1 MKWKFRK
8 SILFSCIAITTV
20 SFVTATSLFLV
31 ACANNKIIIPARENI
46 SNGLTAIDND
56 QEKYINQNSASILFY
71 STPNIEYLKT
81 YLSKYLEDNAEYKPG
96 EPDAPSE
103 NSRVTTNEQDT
114 KQTNAYIVT
123 QTLNEIL
130 TNGTNGK
137 DYKYKVTNILL
148 GTTWLLDYSLA
159 QNPNIDNTEATK
171 NLATYYFATNMH
183 VLNVAYNVV
192 VSKKLND
199 GKTYDLELNVPVSS
213 VSTTNLDVFL
223 SQPQGDKKVDDLG
236 QTIPDNLTIPANN
249 SGLFSTAWYK
259 TPLTKDTFESSIIPG
274 GTTLSK
280 NKSYDLTASL
290 TITDSNGDKQMQ
302 SYYYYSDGRNNLS
315 SVDTY
320 DKTVEMVSDFSII
333 KITDSA
339 DNIKLPD
346 KSSRYYN
353 SFLGLKT
360 MLTIDTSKTDVAKN
374 SSYLTKL
381 NYLNSLATNK
391 NSSRSTI
398 DELFLFRDY
407 SSLNVDTTVL
417 SIAGYPSTT
426 DQTTRLVSANFNSNT
441 ISYSLSTYTGDK
453 DSTTGYARPSIQY
466 SLNGKFYYS
475 SYNWQDNILM
485 PDVNLMPGSSG
496 SMVIDNDYKL
506 VGIYWGIVSA
516 GENISGVANTLFS
529 KNNSKSLVAKYL
541 NYIKN
546 IDKNSE
552 LLKLFRNL
560 HNNFNY
566 FN

>member
-1 MKWKFRK
+1 MKWKLRK
-8 SILFSCIAITTV
+8 SVLFSCIAITTV
-20 SFVTATSLFLV
+20 SFVTATSLFSV
-31 ACANNKIIIPARENI
+31 ACANSKIEIPARENI
-46 SNGLTAIDND
+46 SNGLTAINND

-71 STPNIEYLKT
+71 SEPNIQYLTT
-81 YLSKYLEDNAEYKPG
+81 YLAKYLEDNARYKPVDSDT
-96 EPDAPSE
+96 P
-103 NSRVTTNEQDT
+103 NEQDT
-114 KQTNAYIVT
+114 GQTNAYIVT
-123 QTLNEIL
+123 QTLNNIL

-137 DYKYKVTNILL
+137 DYQVSNILL

-159 QNPNIDNTEATK
+159 QNPDIDNPETTK

-192 VSKKLND
+192 ASQTLN

-223 SQPQGDKKVDDLG
+223 SQPQGGKKVNSSG
-236 QTIPDNLTIPANN
+236 QTIPNNLTIPANN
-249 SGLFSTAWYK
+249 SNFFSTAWYK
-259 TPLTKDTFESSIIPG
+259 TPLTKDTFESSVIPG
-274 GTTLSK
+274 GTTLFNK
-280 NKSYDLTASL
+280 NKRSYDLTASL
-290 TITDSNGDKQMQ
+290 TITEPNSIKRTQ
-302 SYYYYSDGRNNLS
+302 SYYYYSDLGKNLS

-320 DKTVEMVSDFSII
+320 DKTGPMVSDFSII

-339 DNIKLPD
+339 DNITLPD
-346 KSSRYYN
+346 KNSRYYN

-360 MLTIDTSKTDVAKN
+360 MLTIDTSKIGVAKN

-381 NYLNSLATNK
+381 NYLNNLATNK

-426 DQTTRLVSANFNSNT
+426 NQTSGLASANFNSNT
-441 ISYSLSTYTGDK
+441 ISYSLSTYTGEDNN
-453 DSTTGYARPSIQY
+453 TTGYARPNIQY
-466 SLNGKFYYS
+466 SWNGKFYYS

-485 PDVNLMPGSSG
+485 PNVNLMPGSSG
-496 SMVIDNDYKL
+496 SMVIDNDYRL
-506 VGIYWGIVSA
+506 VGIYWGIIYSV
-516 GENISGVANTLFS
+516 GGDTSGVANTLFA
-529 KNNSKSLVAKYL
+529 KNNPNSLVAKYL

-546 IDKNSE
+546 IDKNSQ

-560 HNNFNY
+560 YNNFNY

>member
-71 STPNIEYLKT
+71 STPNIQYLKT

-123 QTLNEIL
+123 LTLNEIL

-137 DYKYKVTNILL
+137 DYKVTNILL

-391 NSSRSTI
+391 NSSRSRI

-485 PDVNLMPGSSG
+485 PNVNLMPGSSG

-506 VGIYWGIVSA
+506 VGIYWGIVQG

-560 HNNFNY
+560 KNNFNY

>member
-103 NSRVTTNEQDT
+103 NSRVNTNEQDT

-137 DYKYKVTNILL
+137 DYKVTNILL

-407 SSLNVDTTVL
+407 SFIKCWYNGFIDCWL
-417 SIAGYPSTT
+417 SI
-426 DQTTRLVSANFNSNT
+426 NNWSN
-441 ISYSLSTYTGDK
+441 
-453 DSTTGYARPSIQY
+453 
-466 SLNGKFYYS
+466 N
-475 SYNWQDNILM
+475 
-485 PDVNLMPGSSG
+485 
-496 SMVIDNDYKL
+496 
-506 VGIYWGIVSA
+506 
-516 GENISGVANTLFS
+516 
-529 KNNSKSLVAKYL
+529 
-541 NYIKN
+541 
-546 IDKNSE
+546 
-552 LLKLFRNL
+552 
-560 HNNFNY
+560 
-566 FN
+566 

>member
-137 DYKYKVTNILL
+137 DYKVTNILL

-391 NSSRSTI
+391 NSNRSTI

-485 PDVNLMPGSSG
+485 PNVNLMPGSSG

-506 VGIYWGIVSA
+506 VGIYWGIVQG

>member
-71 STPNIEYLKT
+71 STPNIQYLTT

-96 EPDAPSE
+96 ESDAPSE
-103 NSRVTTNEQDT
+103 NPRVTTNEQDT

-123 QTLNEIL
+123 QTLNDIL

-137 DYKYKVTNILL
+137 DYKVTNILL

-339 DNIKLPD
+339 DNITLPD

-485 PDVNLMPGSSG
+485 PNVNLMPGSSG

-560 HNNFNY
+560 KNNFNY

>member
-103 NSRVTTNEQDT
+103 NSRVTTNKQDT

-137 DYKYKVTNILL
+137 DYKVTNILL

-485 PDVNLMPGSSG
+485 PNVNLMPGSSG

-506 VGIYWGIVSA
+506 VGIYWGIVQG

>member
-8 SILFSCIAITTV
+8 SVLFSCIAITTV

-46 SNGLTAIDND
+46 SNGLTAIEND

-71 STPNIEYLKT
+71 STPNIQYLTT
-81 YLSKYLEDNAEYKPG
+81 YLTKYLEDNAEYKPG

-103 NSRVTTNEQDT
+103 NSRVTTNKQDT

-123 QTLNEIL
+123 QTLNDIL
-130 TNGTNGK
+130 TKGSG
-137 DYKYKVTNILL
+137 YKVTNVLL

-159 QNPNIDNTEATK
+159 QNPNIDNPAATK

-192 VSKKLND
+192 VSERLND

-249 SGLFSTAWYK
+249 PGLFSTAWYK

-274 GTTLSK
+274 GTTLSR
-280 NKSYDLTASL
+280 NQSYDLTASL
-290 TITDSNGDKQMQ
+290 TITDSNGPKKQ
-302 SYYYYSDGRNNLS
+302 SYYYYTNAAGKKVS

-320 DKTVEMVSDFSII
+320 DKTVEMVNDFSII

-339 DNIKLPD
+339 DNITLPN
-346 KSSRYYN
+346 KSSIYYN

-407 SSLNVDTTVL
+407 SSLNANTTVL

-426 DQTTRLVSANFNSNT
+426 DQTTGLTSANFNSNT
-441 ISYSLSTYTGDK
+441 ISYSLSTNTGKDDK
-453 DSTTGYARPSIQY
+453 TTGIARGSSIKY

-485 PDVNLMPGSSG
+485 PNVNLMPGSSG

-506 VGIYWGIVSA
+506 VGIYWGIVSV
-516 GENISGVANTLFS
+516 GGDISGVANTLFS
-529 KNNSKSLVAKYL
+529 KNNSKSLVAQYL
-541 NYIKN
+541 NYIKTN
-546 IDKNSE
+546 DKNSE

-560 HNNFNY
+560 RNNFNY

>member
-8 SILFSCIAITTV
+8 SVLFSCIAITTV

-71 STPNIEYLKT
+71 SKPNIEYLKT

-130 TNGTNGK
+130 TNGTNDK
-137 DYKYKVTNILL
+137 DYKVNNILL

-183 VLNVAYNVV
+183 VLNVAYKVV

-339 DNIKLPD
+339 DNITLPD

-485 PDVNLMPGSSG
+485 PNVNLMPGSSG

-506 VGIYWGIVSA
+506 VGIYWGIVQG

-560 HNNFNY
+560 KNNFNY

>member
-137 DYKYKVTNILL
+137 DYKVTNILL

-391 NSSRSTI
+391 NSSRSRI

-485 PDVNLMPGSSG
+485 PNVNLMPGSSG

-506 VGIYWGIVSA
+506 VGIYWGIVQG

-560 HNNFNY
+560 KNNFNY

>member
-71 STPNIEYLKT
+71 STPNIQYLKT

-123 QTLNEIL
+123 QKLNEIL

-137 DYKYKVTNILL
+137 DYKVTNILLL

-391 NSSRSTI
+391 NSSRSRI

-485 PDVNLMPGSSG
+485 PNVNLMPGSSG

-506 VGIYWGIVSA
+506 VGIYWGIVQG

-560 HNNFNY
+560 KNNFNY

>member
-96 EPDAPSE
+96 GPDVPSE
-103 NSRVTTNEQDT
+103 NSRVTTNKQDT

-123 QTLNEIL
+123 QTLNDIL
-130 TNGTNGK
+130 TKGNG
-137 DYKYKVTNILL
+137 YKVTSLLL

-159 QNPNIDNTEATK
+159 QNPNIDNQEATK

-192 VSKKLND
+192 VSERSND

-249 SGLFSTAWYK
+249 PGLFSTTWYK

-274 GTTLSK
+274 GTTLSR
-280 NKSYDLTASL
+280 NQSYDLTASL
-290 TITDSNGDKQMQ
+290 TITDSNGPKKQ
-302 SYYYYSDGRNNLS
+302 SYYYYTNAAGKKVS

-320 DKTVEMVSDFSII
+320 DKTVEMVNDVSII

-339 DNIKLPD
+339 DNITLPN
-346 KSSRYYN
+346 KSSIYYN

-407 SSLNVDTTVL
+407 SSLNVNTTVL

-426 DQTTRLVSANFNSNT
+426 NQISGLASANFNSNT
-441 ISYSLSTYTGDK
+441 ISYSLSTNTGDDNK
-453 DSTTGYARPSIQY
+453 TTGIARGSSIQY

-475 SYNWQDNILM
+475 SYNWHDNILM
-485 PDVNLMPGSSG
+485 PNVNLMPGSSG

-506 VGIYWGIVSA
+506 VGIYWGIVSV
-516 GENISGVANTLFS
+516 GGDISGVANTLFS
-529 KNNSKSLVAKYL
+529 KNNSKSLVAEYL
-541 NYIKN
+541 NYIN
-546 IDKNSE
+546 INDKNSQ

-560 HNNFNY
+560 KNNFNY

>member
-71 STPNIEYLKT
+71 STPNIQYLKT

-103 NSRVTTNEQDT
+103 NSRVNTNEQDT

-137 DYKYKVTNILL
+137 DYKVTNILL

-381 NYLNSLATNK
+381 NYLDSLATNK
-391 NSSRSTI
+391 NSSRSRI

-485 PDVNLMPGSSG
+485 PNVNLMPGSSG

-506 VGIYWGIVSA
+506 VGIYWGIVQG

-560 HNNFNY
+560 KNNFNY

>member
-8 SILFSCIAITTV
+8 SVLFSCIAITTV

-71 STPNIEYLKT
+71 STPNIQYLTT

-137 DYKYKVTNILL
+137 DYKVTNILL

-192 VSKKLND
+192 VSKKSND

-360 MLTIDTSKTDVAKN
+360 MLTIDTSKKDVAKN

-391 NSSRSTI
+391 NSNRSTI

-485 PDVNLMPGSSG
+485 PNVNLMPGSSG

-506 VGIYWGIVSA
+506 VGIYWGIVQG

>member
-8 SILFSCIAITTV
+8 SVLFSCIAITTV

-71 STPNIEYLKT
+71 STPNIQYLTT

-137 DYKYKVTNILL
+137 DYKVTNILL

-192 VSKKLND
+192 VSKKSND

-391 NSSRSTI
+391 NSNRSTI

-485 PDVNLMPGSSG
+485 PNVNLMPGSSG

-506 VGIYWGIVSA
+506 VGIYWGIVQG

>member
-71 STPNIEYLKT
+71 STPNIQYLKT

-137 DYKYKVTNILL
+137 DYKVTNILL

-280 NKSYDLTASL
+280 NKSYDLTANL

-391 NSSRSTI
+391 NSNRSTI

-485 PDVNLMPGSSG
+485 PNVNLMPGSSG

-506 VGIYWGIVSA
+506 VGIYWGIVQG

-541 NYIKN
+541 NYIKTN
-546 IDKNSE
+546 DKNSE

-560 HNNFNY
+560 RNNFNY

>member
-137 DYKYKVTNILL
+137 DYKVTNILL

-159 QNPNIDNTEATK
+159 LNPNIDNTEATK

-339 DNIKLPD
+339 DNITLPD

-398 DELFLFRDY
+398 NELFLFRDY

>member
-8 SILFSCIAITTV
+8 SVLFSCIAITTV

-71 STPNIEYLKT
+71 STPNIQYLKT

-137 DYKYKVTNILL
+137 DYKVTNILL

-223 SQPQGDKKVDDLG
+223 SQPQGDKKVDDSG

-339 DNIKLPD
+339 DNITLPD

-360 MLTIDTSKTDVAKN
+360 MLSIDTSKTDVAKN

-485 PDVNLMPGSSG
+485 PNVNLMPGSSG

-506 VGIYWGIVSA
+506 VGIYWGIVSV

-529 KNNSKSLVAKYL
+529 KNDSKSLVAKYL

-560 HNNFNY
+560 KNNFNY

>member
-20 SFVTATSLFLV
+20 SFVTVTSLFLV

-137 DYKYKVTNILL
+137 DYKVTNILL

-391 NSSRSTI
+391 NSNRSRI

-485 PDVNLMPGSSG
+485 PNVNLMPGSSG

-506 VGIYWGIVSA
+506 VGIYWGIVQG

-560 HNNFNY
+560 KNNFNY

>member
-71 STPNIEYLKT
+71 STPNIQYLKT

-137 DYKYKVTNILL
+137 DYKVNNILL

-381 NYLNSLATNK
+381 NYLDSLATNK
-391 NSSRSTI
+391 NSSRSRI

-485 PDVNLMPGSSG
+485 PNVNLMPGSSG

-506 VGIYWGIVSA
+506 VGIYWGIVQG

-560 HNNFNY
+560 KNNFNY

>member
-71 STPNIEYLKT
+71 STPNIQYLKT

-96 EPDAPSE
+96 ESDVPSE
-103 NSRVTTNEQDT
+103 NSRVTTKEQDT

-137 DYKYKVTNILL
+137 DYKVTNILL

-159 QNPNIDNTEATK
+159 QNPNIDNIEATK

-302 SYYYYSDGRNNLS
+302 SYYYYSNGGNNLS

>member
-71 STPNIEYLKT
+71 STPNIQYLKT

-137 DYKYKVTNILL
+137 DYKVTNILL

-280 NKSYDLTASL
+280 NKSYDLTANL

-391 NSSRSTI
+391 NSNRSTI

-485 PDVNLMPGSSG
+485 PNVNLMPGSSG

-506 VGIYWGIVSA
+506 VGIYWGIVQG

-560 HNNFNY
+560 KNNFNY

>member
-137 DYKYKVTNILL
+137 DYKVTNILL

-339 DNIKLPD
+339 DNITLPD

>member
-71 STPNIEYLKT
+71 STPNIQYLKT

-137 DYKYKVTNILL
+137 DYKVTNILL

-391 NSSRSTI
+391 NSSRSRI

-407 SSLNVDTTVL
+407 SSLNVDITVL

-485 PDVNLMPGSSG
+485 PNVNLMPGSSG

-506 VGIYWGIVSA
+506 VGIYWGIVQG

-560 HNNFNY
+560 KNNFNY

>member
-71 STPNIEYLKT
+71 STPNIQYLKT

-137 DYKYKVTNILL
+137 DYKVTNILL

-391 NSSRSTI
+391 NSSRSRI

-485 PDVNLMPGSSG
+485 PNVNLMPGSSG

-506 VGIYWGIVSA
+506 VGIYWGIVQG

-560 HNNFNY
+560 KNNFNY

>member
-71 STPNIEYLKT
+71 STPNIQYLKT

-137 DYKYKVTNILL
+137 DYKVTNILL

-249 SGLFSTAWYK
+249 SGLFSTAWHK

-391 NSSRSTI
+391 NSNRSTI

-485 PDVNLMPGSSG
+485 PNVNLMPGSSG

-506 VGIYWGIVSA
+506 VGIYWGIVQG

>member
-71 STPNIEYLKT
+71 STPNIQYLTT

-137 DYKYKVTNILL
+137 DYKVTNILL

-183 VLNVAYNVV
+183 VLNVVYNVV

-391 NSSRSTI
+391 NSNRSTI

-485 PDVNLMPGSSG
+485 PNVNLMPGSSG

-506 VGIYWGIVSA
+506 VGIYWGIVQG

-560 HNNFNY
+560 KNNFNY

>member
-71 STPNIEYLKT
+71 STPNIQYLTT

-137 DYKYKVTNILL
+137 DYKVTNILL

-192 VSKKLND
+192 VSKKSND

-280 NKSYDLTASL
+280 NKSYDLTANL

-339 DNIKLPD
+339 DNIKLPN

-485 PDVNLMPGSSG
+485 PNVNLMPGSSG

-506 VGIYWGIVSA
+506 VGIYWGIVQG

-560 HNNFNY
+560 KNNFNY

>member
-1 MKWKFRK
+1 MKWKLRK
-8 SILFSCIAITTV
+8 SVLFSCIAITTV
-20 SFVTATSLFLV
+20 SFVAATSLFSV
-31 ACANNKIIIPARENI
+31 ACANSKIEIPARENI
-46 SNGLTAIDND
+46 SNGLTAIDNE

-71 STPNIEYLKT
+71 SEPNIQYLTT
-81 YLSKYLEDNAEYKPG
+81 YLAKYLEDNARYKPVDSDT
-96 EPDAPSE
+96 P
-103 NSRVTTNEQDT
+103 NEQDT
-114 KQTNAYIVT
+114 GQTNAYIVT
-123 QTLNEIL
+123 QTLNNIL

-137 DYKYKVTNILL
+137 DYQVSNILL

-159 QNPNIDNTEATK
+159 QNPDIDNPEATK

-192 VSKKLND
+192 ASQTLN

-213 VSTTNLDVFL
+213 ASTTNLDVFL
-223 SQPQGDKKVDDLG
+223 SQPQGGKKVDSSG
-236 QTIPDNLTIPANN
+236 QTIPNNLTIPANN
-249 SGLFSTAWYK
+249 SSLFSTAWYK
-259 TPLTKDTFESSIIPG
+259 TPLTKDTFEKSIIPG

-280 NKSYDLTASL
+280 NTGYDLTASL
-290 TITDSNGDKQMQ
+290 TITDSTNHTKQKQ
-302 SYYYYSDGRNNLS
+302 SYYYYSDKGKNLS
-315 SVDTY
+315 SVDKV
-320 DKTVEMVSDFSII
+320 DKTTQMTSDFSII

-339 DNIKLPD
+339 DNITLPD
-346 KSSRYYN
+346 KSSNTYYN

-360 MLTIDTSKTDVAKN
+360 MLTIDTSKTGVAKN

-426 DQTTRLVSANFNSNT
+426 NQTSGLASANFNSNT
-441 ISYSLSTYTGDK
+441 ISYSLSTYTGEDNN
-453 DSTTGYARPSIQY
+453 TTGYARPNIQY
-466 SLNGKFYYS
+466 SWNGKFYYS

-485 PDVNLMPGSSG
+485 PNVNLMPGSSG
-496 SMVIDNDYKL
+496 SMVIDNDYRL
-506 VGIYWGIVSA
+506 VGIYWGIIYSV
-516 GENISGVANTLFS
+516 GGDTSGVANTLFA
-529 KNNSKSLVAKYL
+529 KNNPNSLVAKYL

-546 IDKNSE
+546 IDKNSQ

-560 HNNFNY
+560 YNNFNY

>member
-137 DYKYKVTNILL
+137 DYKVTNILL

-339 DNIKLPD
+339 DNITLPD

-485 PDVNLMPGSSG
+485 PNVNLMPGSSG

-506 VGIYWGIVSA
+506 VGIYWGIVQG

-560 HNNFNY
+560 KNNFNY

>member
-137 DYKYKVTNILL
+137 DYKVTNILL

-391 NSSRSTI
+391 NSNRSTI

-485 PDVNLMPGSSG
+485 PNVNLMPGSSG

-506 VGIYWGIVSA
+506 VGIYWGIVQG

-560 HNNFNY
+560 KNNFNY

>member
-137 DYKYKVTNILL
+137 DYKVTNILL

-339 DNIKLPD
+339 DNITLPD

-391 NSSRSTI
+391 NLSRSTI

-560 HNNFNY
+560 KNNFNY

>member
-71 STPNIEYLKT
+71 STPNIQYLKT

-137 DYKYKVTNILL
+137 DYKVTNILL

-391 NSSRSTI
+391 NSNRSTI

-485 PDVNLMPGSSG
+485 PNVNLMPGSSG

-506 VGIYWGIVSA
+506 VGIYWGIVQG

>member
-71 STPNIEYLKT
+71 STPNIQYLKT

-137 DYKYKVTNILL
+137 DYKVTNILL

-339 DNIKLPD
+339 DNITLPD

-485 PDVNLMPGSSG
+485 PNVNLMPGSSG

-506 VGIYWGIVSA
+506 VGIYWGIVQG

>member
-71 STPNIEYLKT
+71 STPNIQYLKT

-137 DYKYKVTNILL
+137 DYKVTNILL

-391 NSSRSTI
+391 NSSRSRI

-441 ISYSLSTYTGDK
+441 ISYSLSTYTGDN

-485 PDVNLMPGSSG
+485 PNVNLMPGSSG

-506 VGIYWGIVSA
+506 VGIYWGIVQG

-560 HNNFNY
+560 KNNFNY

>member
-71 STPNIEYLKT
+71 STPNIQYLKT

-96 EPDAPSE
+96 ELDAPSE
-103 NSRVTTNEQDT
+103 NSRVNTNEQDT

-137 DYKYKVTNILL
+137 DYKVTNILL

-346 KSSRYYN
+346 KSSGYYN

-391 NSSRSTI
+391 NSNRSTI

-485 PDVNLMPGSSG
+485 PNVNLMPGSSG

-506 VGIYWGIVSA
+506 VGIYWGIVQG

-529 KNNSKSLVAKYL
+529 KNNSKSLVAQYL

-546 IDKNSE
+546 IDKNSQ

-560 HNNFNY
+560 YNNFNY

>member
-137 DYKYKVTNILL
+137 DYKVTNILL

-159 QNPNIDNTEATK
+159 QNPNIDNIEATK

-391 NSSRSTI
+391 NSNRSTI

-485 PDVNLMPGSSG
+485 PNVNLMPGSSG

-506 VGIYWGIVSA
+506 VGIYWGIVQG